1 MPEMFTISDEESFA
15 VSDEESSAVSDI
27 ESLVTFEPGN
37 DIKETYIFFYLSI
50 LFCLGIFDFPFTLFI
65 PSHSTRFKSFPV
77 LSFFLVY

>member
-37 DIKETYIFFYLSI
+37 DIKKRIFSFTC
-50 LFCLGIFDFPFTLFI
+50 LF
-65 PSHSTRFKSFPV
+65 
-77 LSFFLVY
+77 FFV